1 MECLEP
7 EEHPGEDVTAE
18 NVGYCELYPEC
29 CETKPEEHRPG
40 WLARLLRRILGKSSE

>member
-29 CETKPEEHRPG
+29 CETTPEERRPG
-40 WLARLLRRILGKSSE
+40 WLARLLRRMLGKGRG

>member
-29 CETKPEEHRPG
+29 CETTPEKRRPG
-40 WLARLLRRILGKSSE
+40 WLVRLLRRMLGKSSE